1 MIGWAMRHVQSA
13 LFAAGRLARTPLAT
27 AFTVLVIAQLFNAF
41 NARSET
47 GTAFHRVFANPWLW
61 GAVVLSLALQVAVVH
76 SPLLNA
82 AFTTTPL
89 SPSQWLV
96 CAAMASTVLWASEI
110 RKALIRLRA
119 RRAPAS
125 A

>member
-1 MIGWAMRHVQSA
+1 MA
-13 LFAAGRLARTPLAT
+13 
-27 AFTVLVIAQLFNAF
+27 
-41 NARSET
+41 
-47 GTAFHRVFANPWLW
+47 
-61 GAVVLSLALQVAVVH
+61 LSLALQVAVVH

-96 CAAMASTVLWASEI
+96 CAAMASTVLWASEV
-110 RKALIRLRA
+110 RKAVIRLRA
-119 RRAPAS
+119 RRVPAS

>member
-1 MIGWAMRHVQSA
+1 M
-13 LFAAGRLARTPLAT
+13 
-27 AFTVLVIAQLFNAF
+27 LVIAQLFNAF

-61 GAVVLSLALQVAVVH
+61 GAVVLSLALQVAVVQ

-96 CAAMASTVLWASEI
+96 CAAMASTCCGPARSARPWSVCASDGSGLGLMPE
-110 RKALIRLRA
+110 RDDLFAVRM
-119 RRAPAS
+119 S
-125 A
+125 